1 MTRYLDDESIAVLEA
16 EKRLLDEILELT
28 KKGDFTKADQKRLDG
43 LTAERDKLHATEA
56 WQRALAERIDP
67 PRS

>member
-28 KKGDFTKADQKRLDG
+28 KKGDFTKADQKRLDA

-56 WQRALAERIDP
+56 WQRALTEMRG
-67 PRS
+67 

>member
-28 KKGDFTKADQKRLDG
+28 KKGDFTKADQKRLDA

-56 WQRALAERIDP
+56 WQEALAEMRG
-67 PRS
+67 

>member
-28 KKGDFTKADQKRLDG
+28 KKGDFTKADQKRLDA
-43 LTAERDKLHATEA
+43 LTAERDKPHATG
-56 WQRALAERIDP
+56 
-67 PRS
+67 